1 MPRKQ
6 NGFGSPA
13 SFGFKGSGRVD
24 KGKGVGAFGQYPS
37 DRRYGSSVHRTVIE
51 NWNLNSDWT
60 KWRRGYELYNLAAY
74 AQLSVYNQDFDP
86 GLPVSEDNP
95 EYRPAEL
102 QSKLYQGTPYEIE
115 TFFKAIEMPTAK
127 SDVNTH
133 YVVKRFIKNEENLAE
148 ITFRSGELIT
158 KEQQQYNEIW
168 FKASASSDK
177 ARLLLQMINERL
189 TDGETEATLKQVLT
203 NSPRVGAD
211 IPAMYK
217 GKTPTSLV
225 TDDTDLEETVVKIK
239 IPLDNITIHENRED
253 TKVINQGLNTYTVP
267 ASGVD
272 SLTDINQLIGKIVY
286 IKDFYEDEAI
296 STLDVARWEDYPEY
310 FMLSIK
316 ENKKDKNILILD
328 PGVSVLPPSMYDIAS
343 LPAIISAVDGE
354 YTITGS
360 YAFFKKEYQ
369 RYFGRKYLTAD
380 LIKEE
385 VKDFS
390 YSVFPFTILGAA
402 VIDNHLEI
410 TSVPFTSEIKLYTE
424 INDGTLTFH
433 DRSFVK
439 YVQPSSAAFVKAI
452 NTNVDAWQD
461 EVFTTG
467 LPLQPAE
474 VYSCD
479 CASYSKTI
487 IAMPQ
492 STQND
497 TERKTNRQN
506 QYPLPTTLSGN
517 RFENLG
523 IDKIAG
529 KAAGWGKAADRNMFK
544 LCKHT
549 VTGMFADGVQL
560 IEPSQ
565 YPTELERDLFEEK
578 LKAEIEKLGDAW
590 RYSAERG
597 GISLTEIVFSLAQ
610 GLNLDDVETGYVV
623 LNSN

>member
-6 NGFGSPA
+6 NGFGSAA

-74 AQLSVYNQDFDP
+74 AQFNVYNQDFDP

-95 EYRPAEL
+95 EYKPAEL
-102 QSKLYQGTPYEIE
+102 ESKLYQGTEYAIE
-115 TFFKAIEMPTAK
+115 TFFKAIEMPTIK

-133 YVVKRFIKNEENLAE
+133 YVVKRFIKNDEELAE
-148 ITFRSGELIT
+148 ITSRTGDLII
-158 KEQQQYNEIW
+158 KEQQFYNEIW
-168 FKASASSDK
+168 FKAIASSTK

-203 NSPRVGAD
+203 YSPRVKLD

-217 GKTPTSLV
+217 GKTPTSIV
-225 TDDTDLEETVVKIK
+225 IDDSDLTETVVKVK
-239 IPLDNITIHENRED
+239 IPLDNITIHENRSD
-253 TKVINQGLNTYTVP
+253 TRVINQGLNTYTIP
-267 ASGVD
+267 ASGVNT
-272 SLTDINQLIGKIVY
+272 LTDINQLIGKIVY
-286 IKDFYEDEAI
+286 IKDFYEDEPI
-296 STLDVARWEDYPEY
+296 SSLDEARWDDYPEY
-310 FMLSIK
+310 FMLSLK
-316 ENKKDKNILILD
+316 EKKKDKDILILD
-328 PGVSVLPPSMYDIAS
+328 PGVSVLPPSMYDIAT
-343 LPAIISAVDGE
+343 LPSILSAVDGE
-354 YTITGS
+354 YTISGS
-360 YAFFKKEYQ
+360 YAFLKQEYQ

-380 LIKEE
+380 LVKQE

-402 VIDNHLEI
+402 VVDNNLEL

-433 DRSFVK
+433 DKSFVK
-439 YVQPSSAAFVKAI
+439 YVQPSSAAFNKAI

-461 EVFTTG
+461 EVFTSG
-467 LPLQPAE
+467 NPLQPAE

-479 CASYSKTI
+479 CPSYSKAI

-497 TERKTNRQN
+497 ETRKTNRQS
-506 QYPLPTTLSGN
+506 QYPLPTALGGN

-523 IDKIAG
+523 IDKAAG
-529 KAAGWGKAADRNMFK
+529 KVSGWGKTADKNMFK